1 MRSVSPSP
9 ETKFKTLRQPL
20 VRPTVLLSLVLLG
33 IGSVGLAAEWYLR
46 SRVPIDWTV
55 EYRIPNSVLGWSL
68 APEARFTTYV
78 PEPVEISYNSEGWRD
93 IESDGRLDADL
104 RIAILGDSFVEG
116 YSVEQAETVSSRI
129 SRLIEARGQHGEVF
143 NFGVGGYSTF
153 QEYLVYK
160 QIASTYRPQ
169 VVLLGFYLDNDVR
182 NNDRRLESALNTGQ
196 RKAESRPFLELG
208 SSGKWSTKSIDIVK
222 VRQEYEFELARR
234 QEWPLRDARKS
245 VLLRVLGRTVRRLQ
259 GSIVS
264 PDGIETLVTQQKDLV
279 DVSRFGVHF
288 CEEPKDITSAWAV
301 TSTVLERLRDEVR
314 ADGAELIVFTV
325 PALQEVYKGA
335 METRVEGSALAKQ
348 ICFER
353 APGYQRLQ
361 GILDVLGIESVDL
374 LPPFRDAAREENATL
389 FRGDGHWGP
398 TGHAL
403 AAEFVFGELHRRQL
417 LP

>member
-1 MRSVSPSP
+1 
-9 ETKFKTLRQPL
+9 
-20 VRPTVLLSLVLLG
+20 
-33 IGSVGLAAEWYLR
+33 
-46 SRVPIDWTV
+46 
-55 EYRIPNSVLGWSL
+55 
-68 APEARFTTYV
+68 
-78 PEPVEISYNSEGWRD
+78 
-93 IESDGRLDADL
+93 L

-116 YSVEQAETVSSRI
+116 YSVERAKTVSSRI
-129 SRLIEARGQHGEVF
+129 NRLIKARGQDGEVF

-182 NNDRRLESALNTGQ
+182 NNDRWLESAVNTGQ
-196 RKAESRPFLELG
+196 TKAESRPFLEVD
-208 SSGKWSTKSIDIVK
+208 SSGEWSTTGIDIVTA
-222 VRQEYEFELARR
+222 RQQYEYEIARR

-245 VLLRVLGRTVRRLQ
+245 VLLRVLGRTIRRLQ

-264 PDGIETLVTQQKDLV
+264 PDGIETLVTQQKDSV

-288 CEEPKDITSAWAV
+288 CEEPKEMTAAWAV
-301 TSTVLERLRDEVR
+301 TATVLERLRDEVH
-314 ADGAELIVFTV
+314 ANGAQLMIFTV

-335 METRVEGSALAKQ
+335 MEARVEGSIQAER

-353 APGYQRLQ
+353 APGYQRLR
-361 GILDVLGIESVDL
+361 GILDVLGIASVDL
-374 LPPFRDAAREENATL
+374 LPTFRDAARKENATL

-398 TGHAL
+398 RGHAL
-403 AAEFVFGELHRRQL
+403 AAEVVFGELHRRLL